1 MSALPE
7 TVLARRSGKAL
18 GDLQYLLIDACCEL
32 DDYGSTE
39 RVKSLLEVGL
49 DLVELVRHRVE
60 RDFLAAYQP
69 SPRPPLTERSPDS
82 AVRICRSI
90 ETLLVEALSQLSTEG
105 DEAEKW
111 PISSAAD
118 LAWFGEHLLCTNAEI
133 LDRATLGET
142 RIAT

>member
-1 MSALPE
+1 MNALPE
-7 TVLARRSGKAL
+7 TVLARRAGKAL
-18 GDLQYLLIDACCEL
+18 GDLQSLLIHACCEL
-32 DDYGSTE
+32 DDYGCTE
-39 RVKSLLEVGL
+39 RVKLLLEVGV
-49 DLVELVRHRVE
+49 DLAELVRHRVE

-82 AVRICRSI
+82 AVRICKSI

-118 LAWFGEHLLCTNAEI
+118 LAWFGEHLLLTNAEI
-133 LDRATLGET
+133 LARATLGET
-142 RIAT
+142 EATA